1 MKPNGLRV
9 HDELDELSE
18 RRAALDCVL
27 RVAGVTQ
34 VRTEHQPED
43 TRTVRGEAHVPERR
57 GVEPG
62 QRVGRIDGARGHLDG
77 RIQITK
83 ALGGDGSQEAPEGG
97 EMAERCAVREPGATG
112 DLAQTNAVDALF
124 VQIRARGV
132 HQTVSRADG
141 GGHIVSV
148 YQSVDTVYTYLRD
161 PGHGPIVAP
170 LNDFAHLLAPGSIG
184 SLALRN
190 RILMAPMGDSL
201 AEPDGSISAAQLAYF
216 EARARGGAAL
226 LLVGSVAVAY
236 PDGCVDARQVAAS
249 DDRFLPGLTEL
260 ATRLHAHGAAV
271 AAQLTYN
278 GALARYDIARGH
290 PMLVPAIPKRSRPD
304 QLSMMVTSDEIAGF
318 MAPHASPTAKVEY
331 QVATDDDL
339 ARVIDQF
346 ADAAD
351 RCRRAGIDAVE
362 LHAGHGYLI
371 DEFLSPALNHRDDE
385 WGGTVENRARLL
397 LEIIR
402 AVRVRVGRDF
412 PVWMRINALEH
423 HKTDGETFADQQEVI
438 ALAVAAG
445 LDAVHL
451 TAYANL
457 DVATGPTDSY
467 APHRVG
473 DLADYA
479 ATVRAHVDVPVI
491 TFGRFEP
498 AEAEA
503 VLADGKADFIAMG
516 RKLLADPDLPNKL
529 AAGTVERIRPCLY
542 QYRCIGNIFVNE
554 SLACVANA
562 ATGREH
568 EATIPGAATVRRVL
582 IVGAGAAG
590 LEAARVLATEGHTVT
605 IWEAAAEL
613 GGVLHNVRGLD
624 PVLDAHRT
632 WLIGEIE
639 ILGVTVETNRTA
651 TAGTVGAAGFDDVVI
666 ATGPI
671 WRGPEMPGEDLARVL
686 RPTNLDADVIAR
698 ITDPGTGPIVILG
711 GGKPGLTLALAFRE
725 RGAAVTVVEA
735 TGVFGAELGLPG
747 RFRTVADAQTAGIEL
762 VPNATVT
769 EITST
774 TVVIDVGGA
783 ASTLPA
789 ATVVIAT
796 RSAPRATLAEELAND
811 VRSTSITVHVV
822 GDALDARGFEGITR
836 DAETL
841 ARAVA

>member
-1 MKPNGLRV
+1 M
-9 HDELDELSE
+9 
-18 RRAALDCVL
+18 
-27 RVAGVTQ
+27 
-34 VRTEHQPED
+34 
-43 TRTVRGEAHVPERR
+43 
-57 GVEPG
+57 
-62 QRVGRIDGARGHLDG
+62 
-77 RIQITK
+77 
-83 ALGGDGSQEAPEGG
+83 
-97 EMAERCAVREPGATG
+97 
-112 DLAQTNAVDALF
+112 
-124 VQIRARGV
+124 
-132 HQTVSRADG
+132 
-141 GGHIVSV
+141 
-148 YQSVDTVYTYLRD
+148 
-161 PGHGPIVAP
+161 AP
-170 LNDFAHLLAPGSIG
+170 LNNFAHLLAPGSIG

-201 AEPDGSISAAQLAYF
+201 ANEDGSISAAQLAYF

-249 DDRFLPGLTEL
+249 DDRFLPRLTEL
-260 ATRLHAHGAAV
+260 ATRVHAHGAAV

-304 QLSMMVTSDEIAGF
+304 QLSMMVTSEEIAGF

-351 RCRRAGIDAVE
+351 RCWRAGIDGVE
-362 LHAGHGYLI
+362 LHAGHGYLV

-385 WGGTVENRARLL
+385 WGGNVENRARLL

-402 AVRVRVGRDF
+402 AVRRRVGPDY
-412 PVWMRINALEH
+412 PLWMRINALEH

-445 LDAVHL
+445 LDAVHV

-479 ATVRAHVDVPVI
+479 AAVKAQVDVPVI

-498 AEAEA
+498 AEAET
-503 VLADGKADFIAMG
+503 VLSDGKADFIAMG

-529 AAGTVERIRPCLY
+529 AAGTVARIRPCLY

-568 EATIPGAATVRRVL
+568 EATIPRTATPRRVL
-582 IVGAGAAG
+582 IVGGGAAG
-590 LEAARVLATEGHTVT
+590 LEAARVLATEGHAVT

-613 GGVLHNVRGLD
+613 GGVLHHVRGLD

-651 TAGTVGAAGFDDVVI
+651 TATTVGAAGFDDVVI
-666 ATGPI
+666 ATGPT
-671 WRGPEMPGEDLARVL
+671 WRGTEVPGGDLAHVL
-686 RPTNLDADVIAR
+686 CPTDLDPAAIER
-698 ITDPGTGPIVILG
+698 IIDSGTDPIVILG

-725 RGAAVTVVEA
+725 RGAALTVVEA

-747 RFRTVADAQTAGIEL
+747 RFRMVADAQSAGIEL
-762 VPNATVT
+762 VPNATVS

-774 TVVIDVGGA
+774 TVVLDADGA
-783 ASTLPA
+783 IRTVPA
-789 ATVVIAT
+789 GTVMIAT
-796 RSAPRATLAEELAND
+796 RSATSANLADELH
-811 VRSTSITVHVV
+811 STSSAVHVV

-836 DAETL
+836 DAEAL
-841 ARAVA
+841 ARALAIARP